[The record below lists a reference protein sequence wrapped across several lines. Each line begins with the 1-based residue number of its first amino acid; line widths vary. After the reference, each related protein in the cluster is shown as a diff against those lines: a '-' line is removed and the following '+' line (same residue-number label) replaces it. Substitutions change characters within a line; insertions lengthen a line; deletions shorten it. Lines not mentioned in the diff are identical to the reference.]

1 MEEKIIQNL
10 KKIISIPEIEEQ
22 KDILCILPH
31 PDDGEIGAGATLAK
45 LKDRGATIKYVVV
58 TDGSA
63 GIRGKSRE
71 ETKKIRKEEQEKAAG
86 ILGINE
92 IIWLNY
98 PDNGKYN
105 IHDVKEALKKIIKD
119 IQPDIVF
126 TVDPFLPYETH
137 SDHIICGLAA
147 SQAILNSGFS
157 STLLAFFFTAYPNQ
171 FVCVDS
177 YWDKKFEAVKEH
189 KSQISEEALSIY
201 KQYFSLKA
209 GVYGEKIGCE
219 YAEHFKVL
227 LPIMLHSFEEAL
239 WV

>member
-10 KKIISIPEIEEQ
+10 KKMISIPKIEEQ
-22 KDILCILPH
+22 KNILCILPH
-31 PDDGEIGAGATLAK
+31 PDDGEIGAGATLGK
-45 LKDRGATIKYVVV
+45 LKDIGATIKYVVV

-63 GIRGKSRE
+63 GIKGKSRE
-71 ETKKIRKEEQEKAAG
+71 EAKKIRKKEQEKAAE

-98 PDNGKYN
+98 PDNGKYDIYN
-105 IHDVKEALKKIIKD
+105 LKEALEKIIKN

-137 SDHIICGLAA
+137 SDHRICGLAA
-147 SQAILNSGFS
+147 TQAILNSGS
-157 STLLAFFFTAYPNQ
+157 SSILLSFFFTAFPNQ
-171 FVCVDS
+171 FVCVDN
-177 YWDKKFEAVKEH
+177 YWDKKFEAIKVH

-201 KQYFSLKA
+201 RQYFSLKA
-209 GVYGEKIGCE
+209 RVYGEKIGCE

-227 LPIMLHSFEEAL
+227 LPTMLHCFEEAL